1 MSFRFPFCFSYL
13 EYGPSVDS
21 STGGLFLGGE
31 SDDRKLEGRSDRAGV
46 LRSGCGLLPF
56 GGRALPQRVLH
67 CLGGR
72 DAKAD
77 EPSGGGGLRGVRLAR
92 DGDLADDVL
101 PEGEKEDHVGEYPLD
116 PAGSLELPA
125 GGELLQRAHPRPRHQ
140 LYVERARF

>member
-1 MSFRFPFCFSYL
+1 MKEEDYSKAIEVFSGSPWEAEIIKGLL
-13 EYGPSVDS
+13 ESNNIRCVIKDGIMGTLAPYIAPSVS
-21 STGGLFLGGE
+21 VLVTEEEYEAATELI
-31 SDDRKLEGRSDRAGV
+31 RS
-46 LRSGCGLLPF
+46 
-56 GGRALPQRVLH
+56 
-67 CLGGR
+67 R
-72 DAKAD
+72 DEKAD

-116 PAGSLELPA
+116 PAGRFELPA